1 MVSYHCIAVSKE
13 ESKEKALIGDN
24 LVSHFSMKVLKACK
38 ENKKKFVCL
47 PPNATDYLHPL
58 GVAFFGPLNRK
69 WREILENVMGFL
81 PHSQVQA
88 TVASVLV
95 KQEIWRKTENGSKA
109 TSGRGSLPN
118 ESYEEEDEQNDEDS
132 FLDEEMESL
141 SGDEKYTVEENESFV
156 EEDEILVEEEESSAE
171 EENDGVFAEV
181 DDNIENSAAEMSD
194 DFENVISG
202 KWILADFPVGRYRK
216 PYVAKVIR
224 HRTSNSTEAGN
235 KLALLFRRFPHLKT
249 MCTFGQL
256 QTNRTNSMP

>member
-1 MVSYHCIAVSKE
+1 MQGKP
-13 ESKEKALIGDN
+13 
-24 LVSHFSMKVLKACK
+24 
-38 ENKKKFVCL
+38 KKFVSTSQCYGL
-47 PPNATDYLHPL
+47 PPTFRCRLLWAIKPKMERDTGKCYGFSATFSS
-58 GVAFFGPLNRK
+58 AS
-69 WREILENVMGFL
+69 
-81 PHSQVQA
+81 HSRF
-88 TVASVLV
+88 SIGWCSK

-109 TSGRGSLPN
+109 TSGHGSLPN
-118 ESYEEEDEQNDEDS
+118 ESSEEEDEQNDEDS

-141 SGDEKYTVEENESFV
+141 SGDEKSTVEENESFV

-171 EENDGVFAEV
+171 EENDDVFAEV

-224 HRTSNSTEAGN
+224 HRTSNSIEAGN
-235 KLALLFRRFPHLKT
+235 KLALLLRRFPHLKT